1 MSAGPSR
8 ELASAIRRRAWD
20 GCAFLVFWKASVAS
34 ERGVVPALAPLGRAL
49 LGRRLRRRARRVG
62 SVAWP
67 KIRQP
72 GCEVLFSLGR
82 ILALGTPTGQP
93 WMPTTGRAGR
103 VTGCSVKISAPSR
116 LSSGCR
122 RSQFGGGSVIV
133 VTRTATLHRH
143 RPADQGMDDP
153 ESRLC
158 CDEIYSVVSIDW
170 RALTLSAHGH
180 SMPGTST
187 V

>member
-1 MSAGPSR
+1 MGTSIAPQGKESGFGCV
-8 ELASAIRRRAWD
+8 ASALIVARLD
-20 GCAFLVFWKASVAS
+20 QLVYRLQWLGQKYVSPVAKCYFHWATNS
-34 ERGVVPALAPLGRAL
+34 SSCR
-49 LGRRLRRRARRVG
+49 
-62 SVAWP
+62 
-67 KIRQP
+67 
-72 GCEVLFSLGR
+72 R